1 MTGLATDSIQPGDSI
16 PDTDHVTHHCRP
28 FVYPDG
34 QFAAAAFLP
43 RAAEPYLSLNW
54 IEFFRAAEDP
64 IECIRCALGKKLGL
78 SSSGCIAQF
87 NVGEAQRAFQ
97 RMNVISGVDA
107 ARARPALSITY
118 EPELE
123 EPEDLSHAGARPSS
137 NQPRH
142 SELNERMAAAIRS
155 VVSRRYPPRHP
166 SNTP

>member
-16 PDTDHVTHHCRP
+16 PDTDHVTHYCRP

-87 NVGEAQRAFQ
+87 NVGEAKRLFK
-97 RMNVISGVDA
+97 G
-107 ARARPALSITY
+107 
-118 EPELE
+118 
-123 EPEDLSHAGARPSS
+123 
-137 NQPRH
+137 
-142 SELNERMAAAIRS
+142 
-155 VVSRRYPPRHP
+155 
-166 SNTP
+166 